1 MFTREDTTYND
12 IRRKSLESW
21 LMQMENH
28 EDVVVRGGVEL
39 TRGYIEHLE
48 SEIEKLKEANEL
60 KNSYLRKYSKR

>member
-39 TRGYIEHLE
+39 TRDYIEHLE